1 MLACFLFAT
10 MVFFLFFSFFCTC
23 VFFDYLTFCHLRA
36 ITFHFVL
43 NEESESI
50 ENIDWPIEIPLSN
63 EILCKCLL
71 SGTTAQNCPDINTG
85 KDGSSCWSFPE
96 YFQLSL

>member
-1 MLACFLFAT
+1 MLPVCDNV
-10 MVFFLFFSFFCTC
+10 VFFFFFFC
-23 VFFDYLTFCHLRA
+23 FFLHLRFYFDYLTFCHLRA

-50 ENIDWPIEIPLSN
+50 ENIDWTIEIPLSN